1 MMEFKIYN
9 DDQAETKLEEL
20 KELQEEKERILN
32 ICDKKISEY
41 KTLKEEHEYKFKI
54 KEDEILNL
62 LKGFTLEQK
71 LKETKTQGTY
81 QLASG
86 KLVLKKPAE
95 KIVKVDDFTLIDSY
109 KNSEFVQTKEI
120 YNLAWGELKKTL
132 KIMDSNV
139 IDKNGEIV
147 QGVKIEYVAEEF
159 NVKF

>member
-1 MMEFKIYN
+1 M
-9 DDQAETKLEEL
+9 
-20 KELQEEKERILN
+20 
-32 ICDKKISEY
+32 
-41 KTLKEEHEYKFKI
+41 
-54 KEDEILNL
+54 
-62 LKGFTLEQK
+62 
-71 LKETKTQGTY
+71 
-81 QLASG
+81 
-86 KLVLKKPAE
+86 LKKPAE